1 MLGSYIVAIALVRLL
16 CLGLL
21 LVVGGLISPLA
32 TVPPLQAPQS
42 LGVMTIGWLTVTWL
56 PWLPPALE
64 MASLQLATFKAP
76 TLHLNW
82 R

>member
-1 MLGSYIVAIALVRLL
+1 MLGSNIVAIALVRLL

-42 LGVMTIGWLTVTWL
+42 WSHDHWVVDCGMVAMVTTCLGDGF
-56 PWLPPALE
+56 PPAGYL
-64 MASLQLATFKAP
+64 
-76 TLHLNW
+76 
-82 R
+82 